1 MPLTFAV
8 PNRSFSLT
16 EKQTD
21 SSLDNVTEEKSL
33 HRARSI
39 LTVLERYAEW
49 FVIFFVERCSGKWK
63 FVKEIRLLTQWT
75 TQPVATHSGI
85 AIKPPSTV
93 ARHQSLTTSGRLARV
108 EQDTEDKCEDD
119 GADFFFR
126 DQEEGAEVKRVCDN
140 TDRSSRLHVKT
151 TAATSATPTATLEAD
166 LTCKKYRSTKGKC
179 KCPS

>member
-1 MPLTFAV
+1 MPRV
-8 PNRSFSLT
+8 SFLVVVAMELSC
-16 EKQTD
+16 
-21 SSLDNVTEEKSL
+21 V
-33 HRARSI
+33 HAR
-39 LTVLERYAEW
+39 LERGTGVQGVPVVPVVLSA
-49 FVIFFVERCSGKWK
+49 
-63 FVKEIRLLTQWT
+63 

-140 TDRSSRLHVKT
+140 TDRSFRLHVKT
-151 TAATSATPTATLEAD
+151 TAATSVTPTATLEAD